1 MQAHY
6 LPSGQATSFAADID
20 YQAGHDLTAN
30 SWRPY
35 RLEVNHPLRVGGD
48 RVYLQGHGYAPTFTV
63 TFPDGQTRTSTVQWR
78 PDNPQTLLS
87 SGVARIDPPAGSYP
101 NAAERRQHEIAIQGL
116 LAPTEQLDGTLLSS
130 RFPALNAP
138 AVAID
143 IYRGDTGLDTGR
155 PQSLFTLDPRLIEQ
169 GRLTKEKRV
178 NLRAGQEVRLDQ
190 GPAAGTVVRFD
201 GAVPFVNLQV
211 SHDPGQT
218 WVLVFAITM
227 MAGLLVSLLVRRR
240 RVWVRLTPADDRYGE
255 RRTGRAGA
263 HRQLRVGRRVR
274 AADRAV
280 AGRAGRARS
289 GAVTQA
295 PRVQKEFSGGRQMNT
310 LHVNI
315 GLARYSDWAFTSAV
329 VALVVALLLLA
340 FELAYVGSRRADDR
354 APGAGRCGCRRQRH
368 PGIVAEAPQR
378 PFDERVGRAGLAVV
392 YLGIGLLLACIVL
405 RGLATMRV
413 PWGNMYEFINL
424 TCLCG
429 LVAGAIVLRRPQ
441 YRPLWVF
448 LLVPVLILLTVS
460 GRWLY
465 TNAAPVMPALQ
476 SYWLPIHVSVVSLG
490 SGVFLVAGIASILF
504 LLRTSR
510 LGDPDPEDTRA
521 RWPGWCSGSPT
532 RRPWT
537 AIAYRTTIF
546 AFPVFGFGVIFGA
559 IWAEE
564 AWGRYWG
571 WDPKETVSFIA
582 WVVYAAYLH
591 ARSTAG
597 WRDRKAAWI
606 NVVGFVAMVFNLF
619 FVNLVTV
626 GLHSY
631 AGVG

>member
-1 MQAHY
+1 
-6 LPSGQATSFAADID
+6 
-20 YQAGHDLTAN
+20 
-30 SWRPY
+30 
-35 RLEVNHPLRVGGD
+35 
-48 RVYLQGHGYAPTFTV
+48 
-63 TFPDGQTRTSTVQWR
+63 
-78 PDNPQTLLS
+78 
-87 SGVARIDPPAGSYP
+87 
-101 NAAERRQHEIAIQGL
+101 
-116 LAPTEQLDGTLLSS
+116 
-130 RFPALNAP
+130 
-138 AVAID
+138 
-143 IYRGDTGLDTGR
+143 
-155 PQSLFTLDPRLIEQ
+155 
-169 GRLTKEKRV
+169 
-178 NLRAGQEVRLDQ
+178 
-190 GPAAGTVVRFD
+190 
-201 GAVPFVNLQV
+201 
-211 SHDPGQT
+211 
-218 WVLVFAITM
+218 
-227 MAGLLVSLLVRRR
+227 
-240 RVWVRLTPADDRYGE
+240 
-255 RRTGRAGA
+255 
-263 HRQLRVGRRVR
+263 
-274 AADRAV
+274 
-280 AGRAGRARS
+280 
-289 GAVTQA
+289 
-295 PRVQKEFSGGRQMNT
+295 MNT
-310 LHVNI
+310 LHVNV

-340 FELAYVGSRRADDR
+340 VELAYVGGRRADHR
-354 APGAGRCGCRRQRH
+354 AQVLAGSVAADSAG
-368 PGIVAEAPQR
+368 PGIVDDAPQR
-378 PFDERVGRAGLAVV
+378 PFDERVGRAGLAVL

-405 RGLATMRV
+405 RGLATVRV

-424 TCLCG
+424 TCFCG
-429 LVAGAIVLRRPQ
+429 LVAGAVVLRRPQ

-448 LLVPVLILLTVS
+448 LLLPVLILLTVS

-510 LGDPDPEDTRA
+510 LGDPDQEGADGTLA
-521 RWPGWCSGSPT
+521 RVV
-532 RRPWT
+532 RRFPDAQT
-537 AIAYRTTIF
+537 LDRIAYRTTIF

-559 IWAEE
+559 IWAEQ

-571 WDPKETVSFIA
+571 WDPKETVSFVA

>member
-1 MQAHY
+1 
-6 LPSGQATSFAADID
+6 
-20 YQAGHDLTAN
+20 
-30 SWRPY
+30 
-35 RLEVNHPLRVGGD
+35 
-48 RVYLQGHGYAPTFTV
+48 
-63 TFPDGQTRTSTVQWR
+63 
-78 PDNPQTLLS
+78 
-87 SGVARIDPPAGSYP
+87 
-101 NAAERRQHEIAIQGL
+101 
-116 LAPTEQLDGTLLSS
+116 
-130 RFPALNAP
+130 
-138 AVAID
+138 
-143 IYRGDTGLDTGR
+143 
-155 PQSLFTLDPRLIEQ
+155 
-169 GRLTKEKRV
+169 
-178 NLRAGQEVRLDQ
+178 
-190 GPAAGTVVRFD
+190 
-201 GAVPFVNLQV
+201 
-211 SHDPGQT
+211 
-218 WVLVFAITM
+218 
-227 MAGLLVSLLVRRR
+227 
-240 RVWVRLTPADDRYGE
+240 
-255 RRTGRAGA
+255 
-263 HRQLRVGRRVR
+263 
-274 AADRAV
+274 
-280 AGRAGRARS
+280 
-289 GAVTQA
+289 
-295 PRVQKEFSGGRQMNT
+295 MNT

-340 FELAYVGSRRADDR
+340 GELAYVGGRRADTR
-354 APGAGRCGCRRQRH
+354 ARVLAGSVAADSAA
-368 PGIVAEAPQR
+368 PGIVVDAGQR

-405 RGLATMRV
+405 RGLATLRV
-413 PWGNMYEFINL
+413 PWGNMYEFINM
-424 TCLCG
+424 TCFSG

-510 LGDPDPEDTRA
+510 LGDPDAEGALA
-521 RWPGWCSGSPT
+521 RLVQRLPDPQT
-532 RRPWT
+532 LDR
-537 AIAYRTTIF
+537 IAYRTTIF